1 MVRIIYHTLQ
11 MGYRILDR
19 RTHEEILLLE
29 IGLRNAASILC
40 IVDYKNKLVSNKSS
54 DFQEHMDR
62 MDHILFEKD
71 YVQL

>member
-11 MGYRILDR
+11 LGYRILDR
-19 RTHEEILLLE
+19 CTHEEILLLE
-29 IGLRNAASILC
+29 VGLRNAACILC
-40 IVDYKNKLVSNKSS
+40 IVDFKNKLVSNRSS

-62 MDHILFEKD
+62 MDHMLFEKD